1 MVQGQMGFI
10 VLWSLGWVTWV
21 GLSSSPAGLG
31 SEWHLAVSTSC
42 RLSEVTAE
50 PAKEATQWA
59 VSAGPPLPPAPRGPR
74 QASQPALGCR
84 ALPRETRRESWLI
97 MSSLTS
103 QLSRGPSFYQTSQ
116 GPNAGQGLMDV
127 RNWLLAV
134 APACP
139 PGVPETSLSP
149 GAHSQSPCLYC
160 ITPALV
166 APHCLARGCL
176 GQIEN
181 YPDHSDP
188 RAGRRFLRWDT
199 GPRQWKCESSHS
211 ENAYTVWAR
220 IDTSRN

>member
-1 MVQGQMGFI
+1 MASAAAPLGLAQNGIWLFPQVAG
-10 VLWSLGWVTWV
+10 SLRSQPNLLRRPHN
-21 GLSSSPAGLG
+21 GLSPQA
-31 SEWHLAVSTSC
+31 
-42 RLSEVTAE
+42 
-50 PAKEATQWA
+50 
-59 VSAGPPLPPAPRGPR
+59 PPPPPPAPRGPR

-103 QLSRGPSFYQTSQ
+103 QLSRGPSFYQMSQ